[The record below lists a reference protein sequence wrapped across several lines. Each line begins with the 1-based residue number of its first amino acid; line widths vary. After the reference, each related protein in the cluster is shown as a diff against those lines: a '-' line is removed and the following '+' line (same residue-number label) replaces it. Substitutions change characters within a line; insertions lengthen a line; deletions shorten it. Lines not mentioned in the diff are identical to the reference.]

1 MGQVENQPGP
11 DAEVKKPSLASQ
23 LVPYVFTAVILVYV
37 FTGLSS
43 NVVDERYEFSGTEW
57 TELKASGVKKGS
69 VAIKSIDGTV
79 TYCEKGEAEQEDK
92 GDLAAAGCPAGGDF
106 EFRPESNSGAAAI
119 SRTAGTR
126 IPDHAP
132 VSVNYVKKVKMSD
145 IWALVRAAD
154 LRFFLP
160 LMVLHCFIFFMADVL
175 SFGMAYKFFNVPD
188 IKFREL
194 MECRGAPYVIQV
206 GLAVLAEV
214 FFPLYMLRVKKVPVT
229 ESVSSNL
236 WSMIMDLTANFTVLL
251 PAVIYNLHTGLI
263 PAIGPAWLAACI
275 IFWALFLGNVAFWH
289 SPLRDRA
296 MTWIA
301 SGREGVESKTRAQK
315 IVGELMQLLRTFSL
329 ARWNHYLRVWAVR
342 MVLLCS
348 SIASSYAALRAMGVD
363 PPLPLAL
370 IVIPVIVI
378 SVFLPIG
385 VGGYG
390 GPQLIAWFLIVSV
403 GKVGT
408 ADQVIAFSLL
418 WSTGFLIGRAVIG
431 MIFIRG
437 FWKRCFPEGFKL

>member
-1 MGQVENQPGP
+1 VTNQKNNAAAPSGQI
-11 DAEVKKPSLASQ
+11 KKPSIVSQ
-23 LVPYVFTAVILVYV
+23 LVPYIFTAAILVYV

-43 NVVDERYEFSGTEW
+43 NVVDERYEFSGSEW
-57 TELKASGVKKGS
+57 TELNSSGVKKGS
-69 VAIKSIDGTV
+69 VRIKSIDGSV
-79 TYCEKGEAEQEDK
+79 AYCEKAEQDK
-92 GDLAAAGCPAGGDF
+92 DLPGCPPGGDF
-106 EFRPESNSGAAAI
+106 EFRPESKSGAAAVR
-119 SRTAGTR
+119 RTDSTR
-126 IPDHAP
+126 IPDHAS
-132 VSVNYVKKVKMSD
+132 VSVNYVKKVKMAD
-145 IWALVRAAD
+145 IWTLLRQAD

-160 LMVLHCFIFFMADVL
+160 LMVLHCFIFFMADVM

-188 IKFREL
+188 IKFKEL
-194 MECRGAPYVIQV
+194 MECRGAPYVIQI
-206 GLAVLAEV
+206 GIAVLAEV
-214 FFPLYMLRVKKVPVT
+214 LFPLYMLRVKKVPVA

-236 WSMIMDLTANFTVLL
+236 WSMIMDLTANFTLLL
-251 PAVIYNLHTGLI
+251 PAVIYNLYAHII
-263 PAIGPAWLAACI
+263 PAIGPGWLVACI
-275 IFWALFLGNVAFWH
+275 IFWTLFLGNVAFWH
-289 SPLRDRA
+289 SRLRDRA
-296 MTWIA
+296 MAWIA

-342 MVLLCS
+342 LFLLCS
-348 SIASSYAALRAMGVD
+348 SLASSYAALRAMGVD

-370 IVIPVIVI
+370 IVIPVIVL

-390 GPQLIAWFLIVSV
+390 GPQLIAWFLIVEV